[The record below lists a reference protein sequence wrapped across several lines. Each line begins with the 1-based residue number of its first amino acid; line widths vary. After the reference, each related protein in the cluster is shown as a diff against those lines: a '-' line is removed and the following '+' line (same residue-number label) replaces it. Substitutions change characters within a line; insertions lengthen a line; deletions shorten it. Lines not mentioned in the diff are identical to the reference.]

1 MLRLQVSCD
10 AVLFLLTF
18 ANPLGLTSD
27 WPAWPPV
34 LFLFLR
40 VCVEMLDVKEA
51 AWGGGVHIFTVY
63 ILCSYCSA
71 LTFSPLQQVQTCV
84 WDVSS
89 PFRIVLV
96 NGSKVNA
103 EETAK
108 VNTCSFCKTSIQ
120 VPVNMSRKT
129 CTRGFTLAFL
139 SGWITQRSL
148 KATVKYYFW

>member
-1 MLRLQVSCD
+1 MLFSFCWPLQIRLAWHLID
-10 AVLFLLTF
+10 LPDLLFCF
-18 ANPLGLTSD
+18 CFCEC
-27 WPAWPPV
+27 AW
-34 LFLFLR
+34 R
-40 VCVEMLDVKEA
+40 CWMWKKQHG
-51 AWGGGVHIFTVY
+51 GGGVHIFTVY

-148 KATVKYYFW
+148 KATVKYTFLMSSKDQA